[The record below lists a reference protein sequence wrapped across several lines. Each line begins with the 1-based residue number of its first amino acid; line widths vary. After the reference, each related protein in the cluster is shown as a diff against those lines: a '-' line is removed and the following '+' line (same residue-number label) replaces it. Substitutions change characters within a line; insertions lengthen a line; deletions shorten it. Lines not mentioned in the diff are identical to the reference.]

1 MASSESLLLLP
12 SRIWAILNNPGLNQQ
27 RRGWHNSCYF
37 WSCFQSVIIQTRVQK
52 PFDHQVSLLLDS
64 YRWVFIWIFACASR
78 PLISFYLIYKSDL
91 EPCYQGEFKPGL
103 GLGSDP
109 GVKDKLQVD
118 AWLLW
123 NWQCPV
129 LSTDFHNFPGRWFS
143 GYTSACSTVDILIP
157 SAWALFTSCALPS
170 WWKGLF
176 RISILTIQAVILS

>member
-1 MASSESLLLLP
+1 MSDIKQSGFEPTKTRMAQFMPLLIMLSKCYHP
-12 SRIWAILNNPGLNQQ
+12 NP
-27 RRGWHNSCYF
+27 RAK
-37 WSCFQSVIIQTRVQK
+37 T
-52 PFDHQVSLLLDS
+52 FDHRVSLLLDS
-64 YRWVFIWIFACASR
+64 CRWVFLWIFACASR